1 MSINLSGNSSE
12 MMQRVDELMHAA
24 SNRYQI
30 VVQVANRAKRC
41 RYDDQESL
49 NEPKLKPVIR
59 AVVEM
64 SDELTAPELIRD
76 EVDFRFN
83 DAVDRQHSSI

>member
-1 MSINLSGNSSE
+1 MSSHFSNDSSE
-12 MMQRVDELMHAA
+12 MMQRADELMLAA
-24 SNRYQI
+24 SNRFQI

-64 SDELTAPELIRD
+64 SDELTAPEIIRD
-76 EVDFRFN
+76 EVEFSFN
-83 DAVDRQHSSI
+83 GAKGLMA

>member
-1 MSINLSGNSSE
+1 
-12 MMQRVDELMHAA
+12 MHAA

-30 VVQVANRAKRC
+30 FAQAANRAKRC

-64 SDELTAPELIRD
+64 SDELTTPELIRD
-76 EVDFRFN
+76 EINFRF
-83 DAVDRQHSSI
+83 DGAK